1 MSPPS
6 GDPKEGSPPLAD
18 SARSARG
25 AMDDCAGSD
34 PDVGLTGSPARRWSA
49 ADGIHIDV
57 RGLAPPEPLAAIVR
71 LIESIGDGAPPV
83 IVHHERDPVML
94 YGELAER
101 GWSVERIDAPPGEV
115 RLKLERA
122 R

>member
-1 MSPPS
+1 MSTPRKDIRP
-6 GDPKEGSPPLAD
+6 
-18 SARSARG
+18 G
-25 AMDDCAGSD
+25 AAAAQAG
-34 PDVGLTGSPARRWSA
+34 RWTA

-57 RGLAPPEPLAAIVR
+57 RGLAPPGPLAAIVA
-71 LIESIGDGAPPV
+71 LIESIEGDATPV

-101 GWSVERIDAPPGEV
+101 GWTVERVGGLPGEV